1 MGAPF
6 QPGFEG
12 GQLVVHIVTPLQAG
26 ELTLKIGASQF
37 GSSLAAGLEN
47 LHLLLHLLESSHRG
61 VGAEIADRA
70 LQLLLGLGRL
80 GAGLEHF
87 FFGLGL
93 SDLGLKGR
101 QTPFKGVDLACLTI

>member
-12 GQLVVHIVTPLQAG
+12 GQLVVHIIAPLQTG
-26 ELTLKIGASQF
+26 ELTFQIGASQF

-47 LHLLLHLLESSHRG
+47 LHLLLHLLEGSHRG

-101 QTPFKGVDLACLTI
+101 QTPFKGVDLAGLTI